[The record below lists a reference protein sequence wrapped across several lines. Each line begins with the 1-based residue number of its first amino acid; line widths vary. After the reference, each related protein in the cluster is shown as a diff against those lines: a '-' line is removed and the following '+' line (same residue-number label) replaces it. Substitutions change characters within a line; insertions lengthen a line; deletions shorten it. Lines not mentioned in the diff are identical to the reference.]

1 VTSAWWRMRTK
12 DNSGL
17 HGRRRA
23 LTWIAGALTP
33 PGVWAGLLARR
44 SSPVAGAEP
53 VPHSSP
59 VTRFAPVVP
68 GYRIRF
74 PQDEGS
80 HPAFRT
86 EWWYVTGWLEAPT
99 RKPFGFQITF
109 FRARAEIDETNPS
122 AFTPRQVMIAHAA
135 LSDAARGR
143 LTHDQ
148 KLARAALGL
157 AGADEGRVRVW
168 LDDWTLVHEGGVY
181 RARIPAREF
190 TLDLVFAQTQSPL
203 LQGDE
208 GFSRKGPTSEAASYY
223 YSLPQ
228 LRVEGTVTE
237 SGRHEAVKGGAWL
250 DHEWSSSYMDER
262 ASGWDWLGIN
272 FDDGSALMAFR
283 MRDRATGGKFWAGG
297 AYRTAAGVRRVFSPQ
312 EIEFVPLRSWRS
324 PRTGAVYPVAWRIEI
339 PGRRVTLEPLM
350 NDQEHDTR
358 TSVGTV
364 YWEGAVTALIDG
376 KPVGRGYLEL
386 TGYWQPMKL

>member
-1 VTSAWWRMRTK
+1 MRSRARCGRTGEPVTSAWWRMRTK

-143 LTHDQ
+143 P
-148 KLARAALGL
+148 
-157 AGADEGRVRVW
+157 
-168 LDDWTLVHEGGVY
+168 
-181 RARIPAREF
+181 RAR
-190 TLDLVFAQTQSPL
+190 
-203 LQGDE
+203 
-208 GFSRKGPTSEAASYY
+208 SEARPRRAGPRRRRRRSRT
-223 YSLPQ
+223 
-228 LRVEGTVTE
+228 RVA
-237 SGRHEAVKGGAWL
+237 R
-250 DHEWSSSYMDER
+250 
-262 ASGWDWLGIN
+262 
-272 FDDGSALMAFR
+272 
-283 MRDRATGGKFWAGG
+283 
-297 AYRTAAGVRRVFSPQ
+297 
-312 EIEFVPLRSWRS
+312 
-324 PRTGAVYPVAWRIEI
+324 
-339 PGRRVTLEPLM
+339 
-350 NDQEHDTR
+350 
-358 TSVGTV
+358 
-364 YWEGAVTALIDG
+364 
-376 KPVGRGYLEL
+376 
-386 TGYWQPMKL
+386 